1 MHTRSSDTRGGET
14 YPRFIFIAGTPRS
27 GGNVTLGSLDG
38 HPDILAWP
46 YEFTYFPFFRQIAGK
61 RDKVPASELSKEL
74 IKTSFQYF
82 SKRLAHGGSIYDPDD
97 RKPAMNDNFNIGGL
111 DYQLFLKGINSINEK
126 KVSPVEYLT
135 HLFDCLKQAHSAYRD
150 RPVKYYLL
158 LTTARSFDWNDKNLM
173 NSSMVLY
180 SYRDAE
186 ESYSSIRE
194 KYITTLGMNVF
205 FRPDGKKSL
214 LYWLENYRRISKS
227 AEQYINRDNFI
238 VVALKD
244 LQKDSEK
251 ELRRICSFLKIG
263 PDPNIFNLTI
273 LGSPYKGNARE
284 GELNTGKIAKRTS
297 KPRTP
302 LCSFEQKIFGL
313 LDLFDFPN
321 NKKRVFPAF
330 GFIEMTRSVF
340 TSAFR
345 EIPGD
350 KIWNGGTRSP
360 LNTFVGRVIIFGKF
374 FGTYLAVKNKQLAL
388 ALIRKGNKHMMNN
401 PFWN

>member
-1 MHTRSSDTRGGET
+1 MNTLSSIPQE
-14 YPRFIFIAGTPRS
+14 PRFIFIAGTPRS

-46 YEFTYFPFFRQIAGK
+46 YEFTYFAFFRQIAGN
-61 RDKVPASELSKEL
+61 RHEVPASELSTEL
-74 IKTSFQYF
+74 INYSFQSF
-82 SKRLAHGGSIYDPDD
+82 SKRLAHGGSIYDSNVSKATIRDSY
-97 RKPAMNDNFNIGGL
+97 NIGDL
-111 DYQLFLKGINSINEK
+111 DYQVFLEGINSINDR
-126 KVSPVEYLT
+126 KVTSFEYLT
-135 HLFDCLKQAHSAYRD
+135 HLFECLKKAHKSYRD
-150 RPVKYYLL
+150 KPVKYYLL
-158 LTTARSFDWNDKNLM
+158 LTTARSIDWKDEELI
-173 NSSMVLY
+173 SRSMILY

-186 ESYSSIRE
+186 DSYSSIRE
-194 KYITTLGMNVF
+194 KYLTTHGMNVF
-205 FRPDGKKSL
+205 FRLDGKKSL

-227 AEQYINRDNFI
+227 VEQYINRDNFI

-263 PDPNIFNLTI
+263 PDPGIFSLTI

-284 GELNTGKIAKRTS
+284 GDLNTGKIAKRTS

-321 NKKRVFPAF
+321 NKKRVFPPF
-330 GFIEMTRSVF
+330 GFIEMIGSVF

-350 KIWNGGTRSP
+350 KIWGNGSGSP
-360 LNTFVGRVIIFGKF
+360 LHNFIGRVIIFGKL
-374 FGTYLAVKNKQLAL
+374 FGTYLAVKNERLAM
-388 ALIRKGNKHMMNN
+388 ALIRKGNKHMINN
-401 PFWN
+401 PFWRQQ